1 MVNEAMKDT
10 QLIEAKAIR
19 KVKVRI
25 LPYILVLYIVAFLDR
40 INIGFAAL
48 TMNKELGIAPQQ
60 FGLVFGIFLISYA
73 ACEIPSNLL
82 LHKIGARIWLARILI
97 TWGAIA
103 ALTGFVQSLN
113 QLYMARFLLGLAE
126 GGYFPGIL
134 LYLTYW
140 FRQRDQ
146 AQALSFF
153 LMGIPITNIAGAP
166 LSGLILDYIHWF
178 GLSSW
183 RWLLILEG
191 IPAIVCGVL
200 TYYLLP
206 SRPAEAGFLTAE
218 EKNGIIAQLKEE
230 EHIKRGIH
238 SLSATRALVHP
249 RVWHLAC
256 IAFALGTVLYIV
268 SAWLPQMVKSFSASY
283 SNSVIGLLVMVPNV
297 VGLLF
302 MVVISRNSDRLQER
316 RWHTAIRAVVG
327 GIACLCFGL
336 HHSVLLSIILLSLLH
351 IGVYGAAA
359 PFWALPNEFLAGFS
373 AASGIALIATIATVG
388 GFFGS
393 YAVGLIGQKTGSL
406 FGGVTLAGVAL
417 LVLALLVL
425 LLPPRRASPT

>member
-1 MVNEAMKDT
+1 MATDLMTDT
-10 QLIEAKAIR
+10 HLIEARAIR
-19 KVKVRI
+19 KAKIRI
-25 LPYILVLYIVAFLDR
+25 LPFIMVLYIVAFLDR

-48 TMNKELGIAPQQ
+48 TMNRELGITPSQ
-60 FGLVFGIFLISYA
+60 FGLVSGIFLISYA

-103 ALTGFVQSLN
+103 ALTGLVQSLN
-113 QLYMARFLLGLAE
+113 QLYIARFLLGMAE

-146 AQALSFF
+146 AQALAFF
-153 LMGIPITNIAGAP
+153 LMGIPITSIAGAP
-166 LSGLILDYIHWF
+166 LSGLILDHIHWL

-191 IPAIVCGVL
+191 LPAIICGL
-200 TYYLLP
+200 LAYYLLP
-206 SRPAEAGFLTAE
+206 NRPAEARYLTAE
-218 EKNGIIAQLKEE
+218 EKDAITAQLKQEE
-230 EHIKRGIH
+230 DSKRQIH
-238 SLSATRALVHP
+238 SLSAARALVHP

-256 IAFALGTVLYIV
+256 IAFVLAAALYI
-268 SAWLPQMVKSFSASY
+268 ANFWMAQIVKSFAAGY
-283 SNSVIGLLVMVPNV
+283 SNTMVGLLVMVPNLI
-297 VGLLF
+297 GLLF
-302 MVVISRNSDRLQER
+302 MVVISRSSDRQQER
-316 RWHTAIRAVVG
+316 RWHTAIPAFLG

-336 HHSVLLSIILLSLLH
+336 QHSALLSIILLSLLA
-351 IGVYGAAA
+351 IGMYSAAA

-373 AASGIALIATIATVG
+373 AASGIALIASIGTVG

-393 YAVGLIGQKTGSL
+393 YAVGLIRQRTGSL
-406 FGGVTLAGVAL
+406 SGGIILAGVAL
-417 LVLALLVL
+417 IALALLVL
-425 LLPPRRASPT
+425 LLPPRRTSPN